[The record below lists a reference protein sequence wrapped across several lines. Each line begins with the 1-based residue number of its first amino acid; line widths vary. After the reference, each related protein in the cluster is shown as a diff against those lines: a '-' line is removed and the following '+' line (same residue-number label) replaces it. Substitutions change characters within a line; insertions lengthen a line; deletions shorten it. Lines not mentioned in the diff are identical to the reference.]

1 MAVTTPPRP
10 DDILKDKEVVP
21 TGKPRTQP
29 VRGIVPGNPAEA
41 YANYKGKGTV
51 SQVPARA
58 LEKRQALSFARL
70 AEDTWIEAYRKYA
83 ENPTTQTKAAADAAK
98 ADFIKATSNYKNITG
113 NVYETNKVDQKYVG
127 TLPKE
132 PKGFDPL
139 RDRAPGGAQTPGD
152 RAKIDGV
159 PDYIPPNTLD
169 NSRWNPNDFYNN
181 EDPFSYLYKGDT
193 VGDPTVVAFIAN
205 ENGSIYQDSDG
216 NPIDL
221 VSYVDKVIAEYSNSG
236 KMNELRDLL
245 ISSKVTVTPDEVAFL
260 DRAKNMEGSNFSGAD
275 FYTRALVTRAVQ
287 LTTMSNVTAA
297 GLKTN
302 KSKFKTLKQFL
313 AQYSG
318 GYNYLI
324 NQGGGNGYGSGT
336 PRRTVAT
343 SKQVYTPEDLEL
355 NIDAFF
361 QQYAGQGAS
370 KEAVDFLVKE
380 LNKKSTQTTVTNNK
394 GNTSSSVTTG
404 GVSSSE
410 EQTMMRDMA
419 LQDPAAESFNK
430 ATTYL
435 NYFREALASPIELG

>member
-1 MAVTTPPRP
+1 MAITIPSP
-10 DDILKDKEVVP
+10 DDILKEQEVKTTTGLFTGRSITPAQVKAAERARQNYVP
-21 TGKPRTQP
+21 LSRK
-29 VRGIVPGNPAEA
+29 I
-41 YANYKGKGTV
+41 ANT
-51 SQVPARA
+51 
-58 LEKRQALSFARL
+58 LENKQAKSFARL
-70 AEDTWIEAYRKYA
+70 AEDTLIEAATRYR
-83 ENPTTQTKAAADAAK
+83 EDPTPQRKAVYESAYK
-98 ADFIKATSNYKNITG
+98 DFIKATDSYKKIANET
-113 NVYETNKVDQKYVG
+113 YEANQVPQELVG
-127 TLPKE
+127 ELPKE

-139 RDRAPGGAQTPGD
+139 KDRAPGGAQTPGD

-169 NSRWNPNDFYNN
+169 NSRWNPNS
-181 EDPFSYLYKGDT
+181 FSSLDGLSYIYTTGTYKE
-193 VGDPTVVAFIAN
+193 PTPVAFIAN
-205 ENGSIYQDSDG
+205 KNGSIYQDSDG

-221 VSYVDKVIAEYSNSG
+221 NSYVDKVITEYSNAG

-245 ISSKVTVTPDEVAFL
+245 ITSKITVTPDEELFL
-260 DRAKNMEGSNFSGAD
+260 NKAKNIEGSEYSGAD
-275 FYTRALVTRAVQ
+275 FFTRSLVTRAVQ
-287 LTTMSNVTAA
+287 FTTMSNVTAA

-302 KSKFKTLKQFL
+302 KSKFKTLE
-313 AQYSG
+313 QYLGEYKGS
-318 GYNYLI
+318 YNYLI
-324 NQGGGNGYGSGT
+324 NTDGSNGYGSGT

-404 GVSSSE
+404 GISSSE
-410 EQTMMRDMA
+410 EQTMMREMA
-419 LQDPAAESFNK
+419 LNDPAAESFNK

-435 NYFREALASPIELG
+435 DYFREALASPIELG